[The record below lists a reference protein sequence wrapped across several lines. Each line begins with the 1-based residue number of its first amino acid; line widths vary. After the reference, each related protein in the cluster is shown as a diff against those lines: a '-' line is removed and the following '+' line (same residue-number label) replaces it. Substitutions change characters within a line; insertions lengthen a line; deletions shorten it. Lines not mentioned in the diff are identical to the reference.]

1 MNPPSSLLVLA
12 LCAALVTACSEE
24 KSAVQTSADPD
35 AASPTATTSPLAT
48 TSPVAVSPVTPSPEA
63 AGPLQ
68 AVAELQ
74 PTQGNNVKGTVTFT
88 EVADG
93 VRVVAE
99 ITGLAPGEHGF
110 HVHEKG
116 DCSAPDATSA
126 GDHFNPTGQPHGAA
140 DAMERHDGDMGN
152 IEADASGEAKLNYID
167 HNISLVAGER
177 SVIGRGVIVHANP
190 DDLTSQPSGNAGAR
204 VACGVITRAGGS
216 ER

>member
-1 MNPPSSLLVLA
+1 M
-12 LCAALVTACSEE
+12 
-24 KSAVQTSADPD
+24 
-35 AASPTATTSPLAT
+35 
-48 TSPVAVSPVTPSPEA
+48 
-63 AGPLQ
+63 Q
-68 AVAELQ
+68 AVAELE

-93 VRVVAE
+93 VRVNAE
-99 ITGLAPGEHGF
+99 ITGLTPGKHGF

-126 GDHFNPTGQPHGAA
+126 GDHFNPTSKPHGAA
-140 DAMERHDGDMGN
+140 DALERHDGDMGN

>member
-1 MNPPSSLLVLA
+1 MNTPSSLLVLA

-24 KSAVQTSADPD
+24 KSAVQTSADPN
-35 AASPTATTSPLAT
+35 AASPTATISPMAT
-48 TSPVAVSPVTPSPEA
+48 TSPVTARPEA
-63 AGPLQ
+63 TGPLQ
-68 AVAELQ
+68 ALAELQ

-93 VRVVAE
+93 VRVNAE
-99 ITGLAPGEHGF
+99 ITGLTPGKHGF

-140 DAMERHDGDMGN
+140 DALERHDGDMGN
-152 IEADASGEAKLNYID
+152 IEADASGVAKLNYID

-177 SVIGRGVIVHANP
+177 SVLGRGVIVHADP